1 MNIEKGDEPPSH
13 KKESNRVNPILCDTP
28 EKAKEKFEVIV
39 EDEDDSISL
48 DKIWHFFVGV
58 YPLFLSILPRHI
70 FCGR

>member
-48 DKIWHFFVGV
+48 DKI
-58 YPLFLSILPRHI
+58 
-70 FCGR
+70 